1 MWCISSIIKWSFT
14 WCIRSIIK
22 WYFNNTIRNLQ
33 RNSTIFKS
41 TLNITSTHSDHSS
54 KKYTTHSNLLSQ
66 SKSITN
72 KLKSHHHS
80 RLETEYKISMISINI
95 NTYYLENIQQITGL
109 INSNNRRK

>member
-1 MWCISSIIKWSFT
+1 M

-33 RNSTIFKS
+33 RNSTICKS

-80 RLETEYKISMISINI
+80 LPNAPTRKFHPINRSK
-95 NTYYLENIQQITGL
+95 QI
-109 INSNNRRK
+109 